1 MIKGFLSLVAI
12 YFLATIAAII
22 GVTAAVSTAWGLFV
36 ASDNVANWLIRWY
49 RQRKTAK
56 PHLAT
61 AA

>member
-1 MIKGFLSLVAI
+1 MIKGFLILIAI

-22 GVTAAVSTAWGLFV
+22 GVTAAVGTAWGLFV
-36 ASDNVANWLIRWY
+36 AGDNVLTWFIRWY

-56 PHLAT
+56 PQLAT